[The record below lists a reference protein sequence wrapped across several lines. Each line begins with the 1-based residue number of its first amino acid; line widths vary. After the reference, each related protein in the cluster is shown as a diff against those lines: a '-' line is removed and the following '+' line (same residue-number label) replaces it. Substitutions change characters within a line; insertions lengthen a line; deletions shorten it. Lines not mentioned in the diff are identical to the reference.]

1 MNGRHNRITLAVL
14 TFVLVA
20 TVCVSCSDGEPSSRP
35 AATTAATETA
45 PTSPTVAAER
55 RRSRAVRFRAGD
67 GAALVGRVWSGG
79 DVAVILAHGFSQG
92 SAQDN
97 WRPFADVL
105 AERGYRVFTFNFR
118 GFCASDGCSEG
129 EMQLGEN
136 WRDVTAAIDFIERRG
151 AKTVFLIGASMGG
164 LAVLRAASMPEVDVA
179 GVVSLATPQFP
190 SKYYEGEPVAN
201 DVTPGRLRQIREPK
215 LFVAGKADVQ
225 RQGEAPLRPG
235 IERVRF
241 ADDARRMF
249 DAAADPKRLAL
260 VDSGFH
266 SSELVTTAE
275 DDIVTETR
283 GLIFRF
289 LEANS

>member
-1 MNGRHNRITLAVL
+1 M
-14 TFVLVA
+14 
-20 TVCVSCSDGEPSSRP
+20 
-35 AATTAATETA
+35 
-45 PTSPTVAAER
+45 
-55 RRSRAVRFRAGD
+55 
-67 GAALVGRVWSGG
+67 GRVWSGG
-79 DVAVILAHGFSQG
+79 DVAVILAHGFSPA
-92 SAQDN
+92 SAQDD
-97 WRPFADVL
+97 WLPFPDAL

-129 EMQLGEN
+129 DIQFGEN

-190 SKYYEGEPVAN
+190 SKYYAGVPVAD

-235 IERVRF
+235 IESVRF
-241 ADDARRMF
+241 ADDARTMF
-249 DAAADPKRLAL
+249 DATAEPRQLAL
-260 VDSGFH
+260 VDSAFH
-266 SSELVTTAE
+266 SSGLVTTAP
-275 DDIVTETR
+275 DDVVTETR
-283 GLIFRF
+283 ALIFRF